1 MDSNNSVIKRLWS
14 ISTLWLKKSTLSG
27 AMNLHFAGC
36 NGPFCTD
43 SESILCSPNMCTTVN
58 GKSVLSHCISV
69 SNSVAEG
76 LEHLTVV
83 LKVVCSSLTYTIH

>member
-1 MDSNNSVIKRLWS
+1 MDPNNSVIKRLWS

-27 AMNLHFAGC
+27 AMNLHSVGC
-36 NGPFCTD
+36 NGPFALTQKVF
-43 SESILCSPNMCTTVN
+43 SVFLMCSTVK
-58 GKSVLSHCISV
+58 GKSVLSDCISV

-76 LEHLTVV
+76 LPYLTVV